1 MKPYSKEFKSLL
13 VEKCLLEKNTSIRS
27 AALEAGIA
35 KSTLHDWIK
44 NFKNNNPGS
53 TKTPSYT
60 WNNKDK
66 QRAIIETKGLNE
78 VSLGEYCRSHG
89 IYKSQL
95 DKWRVD
101 LMSKNKTNNLALKT
115 EKALCQKIED
125 LEKALKHSEMALSE
139 VTALLEL
146 KKKVDEVLKENKAD

>member
-1 MKPYSKEFKSLL
+1 MKLYSKEFKSLL
-13 VEKCLLEKNTSIRS
+13 VEKCLLEKNTRIRS

-53 TKTPSYT
+53 IKIPSYT
-60 WNNKDK
+60 WSNKDK
-66 QRAIIETKGLNE
+66 QRAIIETKGLDE

-101 LMSKNKTNNLALKT
+101 LMSMNK
-115 EKALCQKIED
+115 KI
-125 LEKALKHSEMALSE
+125 
-139 VTALLEL
+139 T
-146 KKKVDEVLKENKAD
+146 